1 MPVPVP
7 VPVQGRP
14 RSHTSVS
21 GPNKA
26 ADAAVH
32 LANVSLAC
40 GGARGA
46 RTCLPL
52 AELTPTLVDAWWRD
66 ADTRIFDPR
75 DVRNRR
81 CSNCSAAD
89 QSWGLQVAPGV
100 KSCSRSTERQEAFV
114 LRLVS
119 ALGVANGGTFIEV
132 GGHDGL
138 HASNTVFTQLCRK
151 WRGLMIEANPS
162 SFRFLRRRRAG
173 VVAVRTALCASAG
186 SVEFVTR
193 DATYKGSDRSSA
205 PQIELRSANY

>member
-1 MPVPVP
+1 M
-7 VPVQGRP
+7 
-14 RSHTSVS
+14 
-21 GPNKA
+21 A

-89 QSWGLQVAPGV
+89 QSWGLQVAP
-100 KSCSRSTERQEAFV
+100 
-114 LRLVS
+114 S
-119 ALGVANGGTFIEV
+119 ALYQCVRLELTSLPVRPSGPTTGNA
-132 GGHDGL
+132 
-138 HASNTVFTQLCRK
+138 HAQV
-151 WRGLMIEANPS
+151 M
-162 SFRFLRRRRAG
+162 
-173 VVAVRTALCASAG
+173 
-186 SVEFVTR
+186 
-193 DATYKGSDRSSA
+193 
-205 PQIELRSANY
+205 

>member
-1 MPVPVP
+1 MLCSADGRPVPVPVP

-21 GPNKA
+21 GPNMA

-114 LRLVS
+114 LRLVYMYMCNMCMYMLS
-119 ALGVANGGTFIEV
+119 YGGESKRTCCMHGRVARGNPGPSWYDSYFVPYQRSTSYV
-132 GGHDGL
+132 QVLPSHMVDGF
-138 HASNTVFTQLCRK
+138 A
-151 WRGLMIEANPS
+151 E
-162 SFRFLRRRRAG
+162 
-173 VVAVRTALCASAG
+173 
-186 SVEFVTR
+186 
-193 DATYKGSDRSSA
+193 
-205 PQIELRSANY
+205 